1 MFESSLESH
10 HRLIVHSHHRLIVH
24 SHHRLSLH
32 SHHRLSVHSHH
43 NLLFHSHH
51 RLLLHT
57 QPPHAQV
64 YTKKHKLHDSR
75 PKKIKPS
82 QAKVHTHTK
91 KKASSWRALEKTK
104 AITDK
109 NIHKKKEYNFPE
121 KGIVE
126 KTQPLTQKL
135 LLFFR
140 HIKSIFFCTYMC
152 LERHKFSL
160 FCSF

>member
-1 MFESSLESH
+1 
-10 HRLIVHSHHRLIVH
+10 
-24 SHHRLSLH
+24 
-32 SHHRLSVHSHH
+32 
-43 NLLFHSHH
+43 
-51 RLLLHT
+51 
-57 QPPHAQV
+57 V

-82 QAKVHTHTK
+82 QAKVHTHTQ

-126 KTQPLTQKL
+126 KMQPLTQKL